1 MTEAELAHGLVR
13 GIHVAATMSAF
24 GATAFLTIVM
34 PPALPR
40 VPDEMMRAIAAH
52 ITLLMRLSLAVAI
65 VAAGAWLLLEA
76 RDIAGEDDTIL
87 STIPVVLLDMR
98 FGWLLIA
105 RLALLALAV
114 AIFGRRGQAR
124 QRRGAAALCACAVA
138 LQAGLGH
145 GASMEGSAG
154 WGFTIVEALHVLAA
168 GAWLGGLVPLY
179 IFVSALEPDA
189 ALSTTRRFSRLGI
202 ACVIVLTGTILI
214 QGWVLIGGLA
224 GLVGTD
230 YGLVALTK
238 LVLFLALLG
247 FAAAN
252 RFRHT
257 PSLIGARK
265 DEGRRRLQRSIAGE
279 TVVGVCVIL
288 AAGILLTL
296 APAMHQQPTWPFP
309 YQFSLATQVDPDLR
323 NETLLG
329 ATQAIGAFALI
340 CLACAWRRVRWLAAV
355 CAAVLAW
362 WAAPH
367 LSLMLMPA
375 YPTSFYRSTSGFTA
389 ASIAHGAELFAGNC
403 VACHGAAGKGNGPQ
417 AKDLP
422 IPPADLTAA
431 HLFEHSDG
439 EMFWWLTHGV
449 EGPDGTLVMPGF
461 GDRLDADDRWAL
473 IDYLRAHN
481 AGLAMAAS
489 GQWPRPIS
497 APDVTVS
504 VDGGSAALGSL
515 RGQVLRIVAANG
527 DGTESPPLPSADLV
541 IKTIPLTQGS
551 DAWTAYAIVAGA
563 APDQLAG
570 TEFLV
575 DSNGWLR
582 SVFKPDALPDAAA
595 FLAAARDAEAHP
607 IEIDE
612 ALHMHHHMNP

>member
-1 MTEAELAHGLVR
+1 MIEAELTHGLVR

-24 GATAFLTIVM
+24 GATVFPTIVM

-40 VPDEMMRAIAAH
+40 VPDEMMRAIVAR
-52 ITLLMRLSLAVAI
+52 ITLLIRLSLAVAI

-76 RDIAGEDDTIL
+76 RDVAGEDDTIL

-114 AIFGRRGQAR
+114 AIFGRGGQAW
-124 QRRGAAALCACAVA
+124 QRHGAAALCACAVA

-145 GASMEGSAG
+145 GTSMEGSTG
-154 WGFTIVEALHVLAA
+154 WEFTIVEALHVLAA

-179 IFVSALEPDA
+179 IVVSAIEPDA
-189 ALSTTRRFSRLGI
+189 ALSTTRRFSRLGTG
-202 ACVIVLTGTILI
+202 CVIVLAGTILI

-296 APAMHQQPTWPFP
+296 APAMHQQPNWPFP

-340 CLACAWRRVRWLAAV
+340 CLACAWRRVRWIAAA

-367 LSLMLMPA
+367 LSLLLVPA

-403 VACHGAAGKGNGPQ
+403 VGCHGAAGKGNGPQ

-439 EMFWWLTHGV
+439 EMFWWLTHGM
-449 EGPDGTLVMPGF
+449 EGSDGNLVMPGF
-461 GDRLDADDRWAL
+461 GDQLDPDARWNL
-473 IDYLRAHN
+473 IDYVRAHN
-481 AGLAMAAS
+481 AGLAMATS
-489 GQWPRPIS
+489 GQWPHPML
-497 APDVTVS
+497 APDMTVDTGTSS
-504 VDGGSAALGSL
+504 VALGSL
-515 RGQVLRIVAANG
+515 RGQVLRIAATRGN
-527 DGTESPPLPSADLV
+527 PPALPTNDLA
-541 IKTIPLTQGS
+541 IRTIPLTPGS
-551 DAWTAYAIVAGA
+551 DAWTAYAIVAGT
-563 APDQLAG
+563 APDQLDG
-570 TEFLV
+570 MEFLV

-582 SVFKPDALPDAAA
+582 RVFKPDASTDTAA
-595 FLAAARDAEAHP
+595 FLSAAQDAESHP
-607 IEIDE
+607 IQIEE
-612 ALHMHHHMNP
+612 GSHHHH